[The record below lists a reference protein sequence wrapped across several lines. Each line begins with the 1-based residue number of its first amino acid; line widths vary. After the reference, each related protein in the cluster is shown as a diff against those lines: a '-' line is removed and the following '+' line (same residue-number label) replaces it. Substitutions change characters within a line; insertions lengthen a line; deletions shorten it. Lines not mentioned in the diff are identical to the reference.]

1 MCSDCHL
8 ITQFSSPQP
17 SSPTLASSSHGK
29 KQTLGGPMS
38 SGKIRELWFE
48 ILQLSLLELV
58 EMFEPDV

>member
-1 MCSDCHL
+1 
-8 ITQFSSPQP
+8 
-17 SSPTLASSSHGK
+17 
-29 KQTLGGPMS
+29 MS